1 VAGRNFLENM
11 REIAHIRLPKPFGML
26 QCNARINGNAA
37 QILCGGLLSDRR
49 SPRERGYKI
58 NRDVNR
64 PMTDR
69 TIGLDHGLT
78 DYGDR
83 DFSRYLRRSFAQS
96 MGYSRAMLDKPV
108 IGIAYTGSDFNNCH
122 RHFPELLAAVKRG
135 VLAAGALPLEFP
147 TISLGEVFLTPT
159 SLKYRNLMAM
169 DTEEMIR
176 AQPMDAVVLMGGC
189 DKTVPA
195 QLMGAVSADRPA
207 IALVAGPMMTG
218 RHRGERLGAC
228 TDCRRFWARY
238 RAGDIDAEEISEVEG
253 RLAVTA
259 GTCAVMGT
267 ASTMACLT
275 EALGLC
281 LPGTAAIP
289 AVHADRLRAA
299 EATGAAAVKLIGSTR
314 TPAQLI
320 NKNSVEN
327 ALRVLLAL
335 GGSTN
340 AVIHLTAIAGRAG
353 VKVSLD
359 QLNSLSDTTPVLV
372 NLKPVGNGY
381 MEDFCAAGGMGS
393 LLRELKPQ
401 LHLDCMTVTGETLG
415 ERLAADAQDVIN
427 DYVDRAIIAAADK
440 PLEPAGGLVA
450 LFGNLAPQG
459 AILKRS
465 AADARL
471 FEHEGKAV
479 VFSSLEDLAARI
491 DDPQLDVAAD
501 DILVLQNAGPHAEAC
516 MPEAGYLPIPKKL
529 AQKGVKDMVRISD
542 ARMSGTA
549 FGTIV
554 LHVTPDAA
562 SGGPLGLVKT
572 GDRIRLS
579 VKNRRIE
586 LLVDDAELKKR
597 AAAAPTRMKMPE
609 RGYSKLFAEQI
620 TGADEGCDFRFLMSR

>member
-1 VAGRNFLENM
+1 MPE
-11 REIAHIRLPKPFGML
+11 
-26 QCNARINGNAA
+26 
-37 QILCGGLLSDRR
+37 
-49 SPRERGYKI
+49 KI
-58 NRDVNR
+58 V
-64 PMTDR
+64 
-69 TIGLDHGLT
+69 GLDHGLT

-96 MGYSRAMLDKPV
+96 MGYSRALLDKPV
-108 IGIAYTGSDFNNCH
+108 IGISYTASDYNNCH

-159 SLKYRNLMAM
+159 SLKYRNLMAI

-207 IALVAGPMMTG
+207 VALVAGPMMTG
-218 RHRGERLGAC
+218 RYHGERLGAC

-238 RAGDIDAEEISEVEG
+238 RAGDIDAEQISEIEG
-253 RLAVTA
+253 NLAVTA

-299 EATGAAAVKLIGSTR
+299 EATGAAAVKLIGTTL
-314 TPAQLI
+314 TPSQLI

-327 ALRVLLAL
+327 ALRVLLAI

-353 VKVSLD
+353 VKVSLEH
-359 QLNSLSDTTPVLV
+359 LNKLSDTTPVLV

-381 MEDFCAAGGMGS
+381 MEDFCSAGGMGA
-393 LLRELKPQ
+393 LLRELKPL
-401 LHLDCMTVTGETLG
+401 LHLGCMTVTGETLG
-415 ERLAADAQDVIN
+415 ERLAGDEG
-427 DYVDRAIIAAADK
+427 DYVDRAIIAPVSK

-471 FEHEGKAV
+471 FEHEGRAV
-479 VFSSLEDLAARI
+479 VFSSLADLAARI
-491 DDPQLDVAAD
+491 DDPALDVTPQD
-501 DILVLQNAGPHAEAC
+501 VLVLQNAGPHSAAA

-529 AQKGVKDMVRISD
+529 AQSGVKDMIRVSD

-549 FGTIV
+549 FGSIV
-554 LHVTPDAA
+554 LHVTPDCA
-562 SGGPLGLVKT
+562 SGGPLGLVRS

-579 VKNRRIE
+579 VGARLIDLMVE
-586 LLVDDAELKKR
+586 DAELKQR
-597 AAAAPTRMKMPE
+597 AAAAAPAPADPA
-609 RGYSKLFAEQI
+609 RGYARLYAQEI
-620 TGADEGCDFRFLMSR
+620 LGADQGCDFAFLKPR

>member
-1 VAGRNFLENM
+1 MTERAT
-11 REIAHIRLPKPFGML
+11 
-26 QCNARINGNAA
+26 
-37 QILCGGLLSDRR
+37 GLND
-49 SPRERGYKI
+49 
-58 NRDVNR
+58 
-64 PMTDR
+64 
-69 TIGLDHGLT
+69 GLT
-78 DYGDR
+78 DYGDK

-96 MGYSRAMLDKPV
+96 MGYSRAFLDKPV
-108 IGIAYTGSDFNNCH
+108 VGIAFTGSDFNNCH

-159 SLKYRNLMAM
+159 SLKFRNLMAI

-207 IALVAGPMMTG
+207 ISLIGGPMMTG

-238 RAGDIDAEEISEVEG
+238 RAGDIDADEISEVEG
-253 RLAVTA
+253 QLAVTA

-299 EATGAAAVKLIGSTR
+299 EATGAEAVKLIGSKLKPT
-314 TPAQLI
+314 TI
-320 NKNSVEN
+320 VNKKSVEN

-359 QLNSLSDTTPVLV
+359 QLNKLSDETPVLV

-381 MEDFCAAGGMGS
+381 MEDFCAAGGMGA

-415 ERLAADAQDVIN
+415 ERLEDGDKS
-427 DYVDRAIIAAADK
+427 YVDRTIIAPRDK
-440 PLEPAGGLVA
+440 PLEPEGGLVA
-450 LFGNLAPQG
+450 LFGNLAPKG

-465 AADARL
+465 AADPKL
-471 FEHEGKAV
+471 FEHEGRAV
-479 VFSSLEDLAARI
+479 VFASLEDLAARI
-491 DDPQLDVAAD
+491 DDPALDVEAN
-501 DILVLQNAGPHAEAC
+501 DILVLQNAGPHAPAC

-529 AQKGVKDMVRISD
+529 AQKRVKDMVRISD

-562 SGGPLGLVKT
+562 SGGPLGWVRT

-579 VKNRRIE
+579 VKQRRIE

-597 AAAAPTRMKMPE
+597 AAAAKSVKETPA
-609 RGYSKLFAEQI
+609 RGYAKLFAEQI
-620 TGADEGCDFRFLMSR
+620 LGADEGCDFKFLV